1 MGTHSDGLSLLTARH
16 GCKCMPDESITVE
29 DVFNAIGVDLGASNI
44 LSASRMNKAIVV
56 FLKEESMVD
65 DLVERGLSVG
75 NVFVSVLPL
84 SNLAKKVMLSNVP
97 PFISNDS
104 LERLLVRYGKLVG
117 PIKMIPLGLKNPDL
131 KHIMSFR
138 RQTHMVL
145 NADCQSLNVSA
156 KMTVQG
162 KGYTIFISTES
173 MKCFNCARYGHI
185 KQACPLLVEAVSV
198 VENGDEPA
206 NIQQVTPATE
216 NHSVGESISENNE
229 DLEQVPMMTLS
240 GDRDHQ
246 IESESLSKVSANEQ
260 SVETLLHVGVVNDPV
275 IVTAGENE
283 LGVPDG
289 QIRVAGET
297 QMLVENLSQNI
308 TDTPLEPELGES
320 QPVDDDSTDSATSD
334 ETGVT
339 EMNSQGNAEGK
350 ASVFKLKS
358 YYSVQQI
365 NNFLDATFNQRR
377 PKLEAFFPDLQL
389 FVESVAVAMRKA
401 TLEEIDQPKRY
412 RLKKYMSTVR
422 QKLKICHKK

>member
-1 MGTHSDGLSLLTARH
+1 
-16 GCKCMPDESITVE
+16 
-29 DVFNAIGVDLGASNI
+29 
-44 LSASRMNKAIVV
+44 
-56 FLKEESMVD
+56 
-65 DLVERGLSVG
+65 
-75 NVFVSVLPL
+75 
-84 SNLAKKVMLSNVP
+84 
-97 PFISNDS
+97 
-104 LERLLVRYGKLVG
+104 
-117 PIKMIPLGLKNPDL
+117 
-131 KHIMSFR
+131 
-138 RQTHMVL
+138 
-145 NADCQSLNVSA
+145 
-156 KMTVQG
+156 
-162 KGYTIFISTES
+162 
-173 MKCFNCARYGHI
+173 
-185 KQACPLLVEAVSV
+185 
-198 VENGDEPA
+198 
-206 NIQQVTPATE
+206 
-216 NHSVGESISENNE
+216 
-229 DLEQVPMMTLS
+229 MMTLS

>member
-1 MGTHSDGLSLLTARH
+1 MGTHSDGLLLLTARH

-29 DVFNAIGVDLGASNI
+29 DVLNAIGVDLGASNI

-65 DLVERGLSVG
+65 DLVERGLTVG

-156 KMTVQG
+156 KITVQG

-185 KQACPLLVEAVSV
+185 KQACPLLVEAVSE

-206 NIQQVTPATE
+206 NTQQVTPATE
-216 NHSVGESISENNE
+216 NHSVGESINENIE
-229 DLEQVPMMTLS
+229 DVDQVAMMTLS
-240 GDRDHQ
+240 GDRDDQ
-246 IESESLSKVSANEQ
+246 IESESLSNVSANEQ
-260 SVETLLHVGVVNDPV
+260 SVETLLHVGVVNDS
-275 IVTAGENE
+275 VTAGENE

-289 QIRVAGET
+289 QIKVAGET
-297 QMLVENLSQNI
+297 QMLTENLSQNI
-308 TDTPLEPELGES
+308 IDTKLLEPELGES

-339 EMNSQGNAEGK
+339 EMNSQGNTEGK

-377 PKLEAFFPDLQL
+377 PKIEGFFPDLQL
-389 FVESVAVAMRKA
+389 FVESVAVAMRKS

-422 QKLKICHKK
+422 QKLKMCQKK